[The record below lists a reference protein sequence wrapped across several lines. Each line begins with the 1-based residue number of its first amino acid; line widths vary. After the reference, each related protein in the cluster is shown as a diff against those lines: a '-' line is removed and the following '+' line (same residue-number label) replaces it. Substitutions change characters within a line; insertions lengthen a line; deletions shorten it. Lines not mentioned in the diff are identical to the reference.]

1 MGKIKSDVDK
11 ILENAYFN
19 GKARNFTFENY
30 CEKLKRAFTDLDECG
45 DELTDDRKVCI
56 FMRGLRDSNLQT
68 AKHYIIGFQELKSS
82 LEIAMN
88 YVSQSLNEQESMKP
102 ATGTR
107 NISSSDTGGRGRGG
121 KGCGKGRGGRGGRG
135 G

>member
-1 MGKIKSDVDK
+1 MTAR
-11 ILENAYFN
+11 LETLPL
-19 GKARNFTFENY
+19 KTY

-45 DELTDDRKVCI
+45 DELTDNRKVRI
-56 FMRGLRDSNLQT
+56 FMRGLRDPNLQT
-68 AKHYIIGFQELKSS
+68 AKHYIIGSKELKSS

-121 KGCGKGRGGRGGRG
+121 KGRGKGRGGRGGRG